1 MTTRAAVLFTAL
13 SLAAL
18 GQGLSS
24 GVDRGSLDP
33 SIRPQDDLFG
43 YVNARWIAATPLP
56 PDRVSYGTFVELT
69 EKTEQD
75 LRGLVEEAAAGRHGG
90 STARQVGDLYASIT
104 DEARLEALGDAP
116 IRPELNKIDA
126 IVTRS
131 RLAGEAGYLASI
143 AAGAPFGGSVSAD
156 AHVPGARVAQIAQGG
171 TLLPDRD
178 YYFNTDA
185 ASVSLRA
192 RYVEYLAEI
201 FALVGRRDPAGDA
214 GSVLALETELARAQ
228 WTTAESRD
236 PIKTNNPFTLAE
248 LRHAMPGFD
257 WRAWAAP
264 QGLDRAR
271 TIVLLQPSFF
281 QRFAELVP
289 VTPIATL
296 QAWLASRYITAM
308 APYLSQA
315 FNNARF
321 EFFGRVLTG
330 QELPIVRWKRGV
342 SLVSGYLGD
351 AVGRLYV
358 ERRFP
363 ATSKA
368 RVERMVANMREAFRR
383 AIVESDWMKASAK
396 RAALD
401 KLARLAIR
409 VGYPDAWHDY
419 GNLVVKR
426 DDLFGNIQRAQ
437 QFQNAYRMRRIAGL
451 TDPGEWLITPQTVNA
466 YYAPASNEIVL
477 PAAMLQP
484 PLFDPQ
490 ADDAANYG
498 AIGAVLG
505 HEMTHAFDE
514 RGHLFDSAGDV
525 HDWWTPQDALAF
537 RARVAPL
544 VAQYD
549 AYAPLPGVHVNGTLT
564 AGENIGDLA
573 GLSIAYRAYRLSLGS
588 RPSATIDGFTGE
600 QRFFLSWA
608 RIWRGKERDEYL
620 RQMLFTRLHAPW
632 PNRANGPVGHLQGF
646 YDAFDVKP
654 GDRLYR
660 APDQRVRIW

>member
-1 MTTRAAVLFTAL
+1 MTTRAAVLFTFL

-24 GVDRGSLDP
+24 GVDRDSLDP

-43 YVNARWIAATPLP
+43 YVNARWIAATPVP
-56 PDRVSYGTFVELT
+56 PDRVSYGTFVELSD
-69 EKTEQD
+69 KTEQD
-75 LRGLVEEAAAGRHGG
+75 LRVLVEEAAAGRHGG

-104 DEARLEALGDAP
+104 DEARLEALGDTP

-126 IVTRS
+126 IATPS
-131 RLAGEAGYLASI
+131 QLAREAGYLASI

-156 AHVPGARVAQIAQGG
+156 ARDPGARVAQIAQGG
-171 TLLPDRD
+171 TLLPDRE

-192 RYVEYLAEI
+192 HYVAYLAGI
-201 FALVGRRDPAGDA
+201 FTQVKRRDPDGDA
-214 GSVLALETELARAQ
+214 RAVLAFETELARAQ
-228 WTTAESRD
+228 WTAADSRD
-236 PIKTNNPFTLAE
+236 PLKIDNRFTIAE
-248 LRHAMPGFD
+248 LQAAMPGFD
-257 WRAWAAP
+257 WREWAKP

-271 TIVLLQPSFF
+271 VVILVQPAFF
-281 QRFAELVP
+281 KRFAELA
-289 VTPIATL
+289 ATTRL
-296 QAWLASRYITAM
+296 ETLRAWLASRYITAM
-308 APYLSQA
+308 APYLSRG
-315 FNNARF
+315 FDMARF
-321 EFFGRVLTG
+321 QFFGRALTG
-330 QELPIVRWKRGV
+330 QVMPITRWKRGV
-342 SLVSGYLGD
+342 ALVSGYLGD

-358 ERRFP
+358 ERYFP

-368 RVERMVANMREAFRR
+368 RVERIVANMREALRR
-383 AIVESDWMKASAK
+383 AIAESDWMTASTK

-401 KLARLAIR
+401 KLAHLAIR

-419 GNLVVKR
+419 GDFVVKR

-437 QFQNAYRMRRIAGL
+437 QFQNAYRMRRLAGL
-451 TDPGEWLITPQTVNA
+451 TDPGEWLMTPQTVNA

-477 PAAMLQP
+477 PAAVLQP
-484 PLFDPQ
+484 PLFD
-490 ADDAANYG
+490 ASTDDAVNYG
-498 AIGAVLG
+498 AIGAILG
-505 HEMTHAFDE
+505 HEMVHGFDE
-514 RGHLFDSAGDV
+514 HGRTSDGAGDV
-525 HDWWTPQDALAF
+525 RDWWTPQDARAF

-544 VAQYD
+544 VAQHD

-608 RIWRGKERDEYL
+608 RVWRGKERDEYL

-632 PNRANGPVGHLQGF
+632 PYRANGPVGHLQGF

-660 APDQRVRIW
+660 PPADRVGIW